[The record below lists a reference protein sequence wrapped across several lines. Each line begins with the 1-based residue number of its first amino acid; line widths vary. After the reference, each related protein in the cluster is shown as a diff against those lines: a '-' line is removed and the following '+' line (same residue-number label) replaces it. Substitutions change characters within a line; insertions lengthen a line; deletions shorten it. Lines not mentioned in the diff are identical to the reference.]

1 MEEISPEDSSSPV
14 QSTAERQSPFVIKVV
29 LAGDAN
35 VGKTSLMQCYCTG
48 RFDPVRS
55 MTIGVDFHLYEFQGG
70 PIPARLIVWDF
81 GGQER
86 FAFTRRAFYRG
97 SHSVGMVFDV
107 SNRLSFYN
115 LMRWWREV
123 HEHLRDVPIVL
134 LANKADLPR
143 QVSYDETAAL
153 AKAWNVPFFEASC
166 VSGEGVFE
174 FFDALARSAWEHAN
188 AAPRAAAV
196 SPVISSRPKIQTG
209 GPS

>member
-1 MEEISPEDSSSPV
+1 MGNISPEDSSSATQPA
-14 QSTAERQSPFVIKVV
+14 AERPSPRVIKVV

-35 VGKTSLMQCYCTG
+35 VGKTSLMQRYCTG
-48 RFDPVRS
+48 RFVPVRS
-55 MTIGVDFHLYEFQGG
+55 MTIGVDFHLYEFQTG

-86 FAFTRRAFYRG
+86 FAFAQRTFYRG
-97 SHSVGMVFDV
+97 SHAVGLVFDV
-107 SNRLSFYN
+107 RNRLSFYN
-115 LMRWWREV
+115 LMRWWRQV
-123 HEHLRDVPIVL
+123 HEHLHDVPIVL

-143 QVSYDETAAL
+143 QVSYDETTAL

-166 VSGEGVFE
+166 VSGDGVYE

-188 AAPRAAAV
+188 APQRAAAV

-209 GPS
+209 DQS